1 MNTVKTFTLLFI
13 FTVCL
18 NAHAQTISKID
29 EPQVV
34 DKTYVDMTGPKLQAQ
49 MFETCQVE
57 LKRAK
62 LDPEAYITEKAD
74 KIRNMLADA
83 GPLAYW
89 ETYAISELLRTG
101 SIKDAQLVN
110 SITRSAVDVLEL
122 VNDHLKSA
130 DKNGKTWG
138 FLYTIVDFISQTFY
152 SASDYDVYAS
162 QLSSILTSIAV
173 GYGEKALD
181 IDGNLAERPAD
192 VDYTFSKL
200 AIMSPDDLS
209 KSRGLAAIEYLSKRT
224 DDQVAPSAMESL
236 MIIASAEKAKYE
248 TMLAQATADN
258 TTAPNKTNIES
269 ISILKG
275 LAYYNPFAFG
285 PTYFTVIDTQRGEKN
300 AVEQKQAQ
308 AVAYLGMLG
317 ETEFLNNYLSTGT
330 NKLAQNNAAL
340 FLKKDA
346 PNPYYNITS
355 TIGNGLMTVR
365 DLGLMSAYPEVA
377 WETTSFSAAD
387 GWANSKLVTNPSY
400 VREFSDVSGYSVKI
414 NSGLDGVGVAT
425 WQIPAMSEFVPF
437 VSNQCWTIPAAIKST
452 AVMKSF
458 LYIVRAIPT
467 TAILV
472 DQGKMY
478 KIDAVKK
485 TVTVM
490 SKADA
495 AALDKNKSYITVVI
509 TLSDGTKVNYLIWA
523 DSEADSQN
531 VLNYI
536 ASSGTMNPGIKAEI
550 NYKGQTQTP
559 PAKTP
564 AKTPVSTDLS
574 AATEKQITDI
584 LDKCNLSVKEQTN
597 ILDAFKSRTSL
608 SNPESATKF
617 MDGNSVYTNI
627 EVFTNPNGATVLKIT
642 RGLSTSAGLI
652 NFNINFTYDADGN
665 VTRTNELE
673 DAANA
678 TQKVA
683 VTDEAAADLDKK
695 ISDYNNNCKN
705 L

>member
-1 MNTVKTFTLLFI
+1 MNTVKTFILFFI
-13 FTVCL
+13 FAFCL
-18 NAHAQTISKID
+18 NSHAQTISKMD
-29 EPQVV
+29 QTKVA
-34 DKTYVDMTGPKLQAQ
+34 DKTAVDMTGSKLQAQ
-49 MFETCQVE
+49 MFETCQAE
-57 LKRAK
+57 LERAK
-62 LDPEAYITEKAD
+62 LDPEKYLTEKEE
-74 KIRNMLADA
+74 KINNMLADA

-89 ETYAISELLRTG
+89 ETYALSELLKTG
-101 SIKDAQLVN
+101 SIKDAQKVN
-110 SITRSAVDVLEL
+110 SIARCTTDVLEL
-122 VNDHLKSA
+122 VNEHLKSA
-130 DKNGKTWG
+130 DKNGKDWG
-138 FLYTIVDFISQTFY
+138 FLYTIVDFISQKFY

-162 QLSSILTSIAV
+162 ELSSILTSIAV
-173 GYGEKALD
+173 GYGEKSLD
-181 IDGNLAERPAD
+181 IDGNLADKPAIT
-192 VDYTFSKL
+192 DYSISKFG
-200 AIMSPDDLS
+200 IISPDDLS

-224 DDQVAPSAMESL
+224 DDKVAPSAMESL

-258 TTAPNKTNIES
+258 TTAPSKTNIES

-300 AVEQKQAQ
+300 AIEYKQAQ

-346 PNPYYNITS
+346 PNPYYNVTS

-365 DLGLMSAYPEVA
+365 DLGMMSAYPEVA

-387 GWANSKLVTNPSY
+387 GWASSKLVNPSY
-400 VREFSDVSGYSVKI
+400 VREFSDVSEYSVKI
-414 NSGLDGVGVAT
+414 NSGLDGVGIAT
-425 WQIPAMSEFVPF
+425 WQIPAMSEFIPF

-478 KIDAVKK
+478 KIDVTNKK
-485 TVTVM
+485 VTLM
-490 SKADA
+490 DNA
-495 AALDKNKSYITVVI
+495 AATAVDKNKSYITVVI
-509 TLSDGTKVNYLIWA
+509 TLADGTKVNYLIWA
-523 DSEADSQN
+523 NTKADSQE

-536 ASSGTMNPGIKAEI
+536 ASTGAANPGIKAEI
-550 NYKGQTQTP
+550 NYRGPSQMSPT
-559 PAKTP
+559 KTL
-564 AKTPVSTDLS
+564 AKTPVNTDLT

-608 SNPESATKF
+608 SNPESVTKF

-627 EVFTNPNGATVLKIT
+627 EVFTNPNGATVLKVV
-642 RGLSTSAGLI
+642 RGLSTSTGLI

-665 VTRTNELE
+665 VTRTNEIE

-678 TQKVA
+678 AQKTA
-683 VTDEAAADLDKK
+683 VTDKVAADLDEK
-695 ISDYNNNCKN
+695 ISDYDKNCKN